1 MHHLFFVNQVSGLVD
16 QGHQV
21 IEIMGPIIED
31 IGGILLLDEINSAFQ
46 TIDLGSNG
54 AVDD

>member
-1 MHHLFFVNQVSGLVD
+1 MSGLVD

-31 IGGILLLDEINSAFQ
+31 IGGILLLDEINCAFQ